1 MDQPDVSGGK
11 RVEFEVDGGA
21 PELAAALDK
30 RGKRYRK
37 VGQFRAIRAGQKTPV
52 KTVLADGTKE
62 TENIAEPGDY
72 IVTGKGG
79 ERWVVKPET
88 FEARY
93 ALKPRRKATYIARG
107 ESIAVKNP
115 FHRPISLLA
124 PWGER
129 QHGAADCMIAD
140 VVNPATQ
147 RRAGEPYI
155 IARAEFDRTY
165 ELVPAVAKKVRPTAK
180 GNPKRKKP

>member
-1 MDQPDVSGGK
+1 MSGK
-11 RVEFEVDGGA
+11 IVELEIDGGA
-21 PELAAALDK
+21 PEIAAALDK

-37 VGQFRAIRAGQKTPV
+37 AGQFRAIRAARKTPV
-52 KTVLADGTKE
+52 KTVLADGANE

-72 IVTGKGG
+72 IVTGKGR

-115 FHRPISLLA
+115 FRRPISLLA

-140 VVNPATQ
+140 VVNPATR

-165 ELVPAVAKKVRPTAK
+165 ELVPAVAKKVQPVAK